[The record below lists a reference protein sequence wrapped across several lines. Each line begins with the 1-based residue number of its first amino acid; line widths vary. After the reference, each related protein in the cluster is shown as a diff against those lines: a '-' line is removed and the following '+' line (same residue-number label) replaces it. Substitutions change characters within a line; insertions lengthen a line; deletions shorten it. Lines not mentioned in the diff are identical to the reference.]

1 MRIALFCLEASRD
14 DFGRLRFR
22 FVLCICMR
30 AIAPATQRTAVRSRK
45 GAARGRPFSF

>member
-22 FVLCICMR
+22 FALCIVMQTQVS
-30 AIAPATQRTAVRSRK
+30 ATQLTAV
-45 GAARGRPFSF
+45 

>member
-22 FVLCICMR
+22 FAFCVITWAAASM
-30 AIAPATQRTAVRSRK
+30 AIATAGCPV
-45 GAARGRPFSF
+45 